1 MNEGINLDLLG
12 RPAKAGRPSNLALY
26 RPYWCTDETI
36 TTLSGA
42 AVNCAEWFQLYG
54 GYIFRTFSTGETTDL
69 FNIPGAMRTY
79 IGGRIR
85 EFTASLSSR
94 ENLSKDQ
101 LASAQLARWFEPPE
115 KPNLALQVP
124 PLHLFCD
131 QWERAV
137 LLAKKLMYV
146 ARRRPYLV
154 RSAVMGYCYAA
165 TTHRHVILTD
175 KKDAE
180 YGELLFDLVK
190 ELHLGELA
198 IQYVGFRAGS
208 RKTDVEDLRQQ
219 LGLPPADADYETT
232 NNLDSPARLNHIGIK
247 LCWGDSHRA
256 SAAWHQVAVL
266 AAVTELWRCVSRP
279 DGLHRFL

>member
-1 MNEGINLDLLG
+1 MNDGTNLNLLG
-12 RPAKAGRPSNLALY
+12 RPARAGRPSNLALY
-26 RPYWCTDETI
+26 RQYWRTKEII
-36 TTLSGA
+36 TTLPGA
-42 AVNCAEWFQLYG
+42 QVNCAEWFQLYG
-54 GYIFRTFSTGETTDL
+54 GYIFRTFSTGETTEF
-69 FNIPGAMRTY
+69 FNIPNPMRTH
-79 IGGRIR
+79 IKDRLERITTSL
-85 EFTASLSSR
+85 EVHKGASKY
-94 ENLSKDQ
+94 NPAD
-101 LASAQLARWFEPPE
+101 AQLTRWFEPPE
-115 KPNLALQVP
+115 NRKLELQVP
-124 PLHLFCD
+124 PLHLSCD

-154 RSAVMGYCYAA
+154 SDAVLGYCYAA

-208 RKTDVEDLRQQ
+208 RKTDVEALRQQ

-256 SAAWHQVAVL
+256 SPAWHQVAVL
-266 AAVTELWRCVSRP
+266 AAITELWRCVSRP